1 MTIQTHYFATRTLAR
16 ANVEVLNG
24 KLKDFGKDAPTG
36 ERWAVLVEVPEVQ
49 ETVQH
54 SEIELHQSMDSAI
67 DSTIGFLKRNSLLN
81 DAVDIAKQRPGII
94 GEQQLKTPNNKP
106 CRVSWRRSMTAV
118 RLANHLAKVS

>member
-24 KLKDFGKDAPTG
+24 KLKDFGSTAPKG
-36 ERWAVLVEVPEVQ
+36 ERWAVLVEVPEQAVIDSPSYQ
-49 ETVQH
+49 ETQNLRKNWNL
-54 SEIELHQSMDSAI
+54 I
-67 DSTIGFLKRNSLLN
+67 N
-81 DAVDIAKQRPGII
+81 DAGIIAKQRPGII

-106 CRVSWRRSMTAV
+106 VRVSWRRSMTAV